1 MRKLWIFGCSH
12 SSPYSDFP
20 NHDGSETA
28 YMKYKKFKGGCYPPT
43 WMELLSKKLNLEV
56 NYLSRGG
63 LSNYGIFSLLCT
75 NVKNIQANDI
85 VIIEWTY
92 LERFRLVSN
101 NMFHD
106 FIINNNSFDFQS
118 VGGKEIVD
126 NIFFNRTNNKWA
138 EEIYDYENI
147 IDELSINK
155 NFDVFY
161 WTVCDRIFQS
171 RLVHKRELKKY
182 LIPESNKNILNFFID
197 KYGAQT
203 ISMETNNEIPDDHL
217 GEMGHQ
223 VIADK
228 FYEDIISKI

>member
-1 MRKLWIFGCSH
+1 MFSWSFLFR
-12 SSPYSDFP
+12 SSVF
-20 NHDGSETA
+20 
-28 YMKYKKFKGGCYPPT
+28 
-43 WMELLSKKLNLEV
+43 LSFSFS
-56 NYLSRGG
+56 YL
-63 LSNYGIFSLLCT
+63 
-75 NVKNIQANDI
+75 
-85 VIIEWTY
+85 
-92 LERFRLVSN
+92 
-101 NMFHD
+101 
-106 FIINNNSFDFQS
+106 
-118 VGGKEIVD
+118 
-126 NIFFNRTNNKWA
+126 FFNF
-138 EEIYDYENI
+138 
-147 IDELSINK
+147 ELSINK